1 MLQQSAQSSAEPRPR
16 PIQFRPLAALQ
27 RAYATNRTLTLLG
40 VLMLV
45 ALAASILGLLFDPR
59 TITGVPAW
67 LKPFKFAVSISLYAF
82 TLIWILSFVQGRR
95 FWLRLVSGATLV
107 ILLGEM
113 VLVITQVLR
122 GTTSHFNRATPFDT
136 AMFSAM
142 GMMISALWVI
152 QLIAALLLIFQRL
165 PDRAF
170 AWSLRLGLLLAL
182 VGAALG
188 FLMTTPSAAQLA
200 QLQAGAHLSV
210 IGAHSVGVPDGGPGL
225 PITGWSST
233 GGDLRISHFIGL
245 HALQILPLLGLLLT
259 RTQLGTRRRLAL
271 VWVGAASYLGLTAL
285 VAWQALR
292 GQPLL
297 APDATTLMLA
307 AAWLGATLLAAALA
321 WRLPAPLNRP

>member
-27 RAYATNRTLTLLG
+27 RAYDTNRTLTLLG

-321 WRLPAPLNRP
+321 WRLPAPLNRS

>member
-95 FWLRLVSGATLV
+95 FWLRLVSGATLI

-285 VAWQALR
+285 VTWQALR

-307 AAWLGATLLAAALA
+307 AAWLGATILAAALA
-321 WRLPAPLNRP
+321 WRLPESLNRP

>member
-210 IGAHSVGVPDGGPGL
+210 IGAHSVGSP
-225 PITGWSST
+225 

-271 VWVGAASYLGLTAL
+271 VWVGAASYLSLTAL

>member
-95 FWLRLVSGATLV
+95 FWLRLVSGATLI

-321 WRLPAPLNRP
+321 WRLPAPLNRS

>member
-321 WRLPAPLNRP
+321 WRLPAPLNRS

>member
-95 FWLRLVSGATLV
+95 FWLRLVSGATLI

-259 RTQLGTRRRLAL
+259 RTPLGTGRRLAL

-285 VAWQALR
+285 IAWQALR

-321 WRLPAPLNRP
+321 WRLPAPLNRS